1 MHCCSTIPFKQLPFN
16 KLFDDYLNHPKKIK
30 SFFETYPFHK
40 KSADSYI
47 TSFQFNG
54 KRDQT
59 VELLKAFNKNFDA
72 EEITMRQ
79 IEKIR
84 NKDTLTV
91 VTGQQLT
98 IYGGP
103 LFTVY
108 KIMSAIVQ
116 ARKLEKMY
124 NRTVIPVFWLADEDH
139 DYEEASRL
147 GILDRDDWHL
157 LSFQLPENNHQLVG
171 RIVLDEDFKSFR
183 EEIKKYLF
191 DTDFTGELTNLLDT
205 CYRPGS
211 SFREAF
217 GKLILKLFAKHG
229 LVLAGSDDPSIK
241 KYCSSVLHR
250 AVNKKK
256 EAFVA
261 INDAN
266 RRLSDNGYHQQVQNG
281 ESNLFWIDDSGSR
294 IKLETG
300 KNGEWIAGNRKKW
313 SEKEF
318 LNEID
323 NSPEKFSPNVFLRP
337 LIQDTLLPVVMY
349 VAGPGELSYYAQMKD
364 FYQVFGMKMPMIQ
377 PRFSATLLESNIDR
391 IMEKLP
397 FSIGEYDQRIEDLES
412 EFIDKT
418 NNPDV
423 DVIFNDW
430 KKKIDKITEKKKT
443 EIDDIDPTLKGSAG
457 KVTALYF
464 TELDKLKGKVFRSVK
479 QQEEIN
485 LKRIRKIKANLFP
498 GGGLQERQV
507 AFIYFMNKYGIDIW
521 DQTISFFEKEEPVNH
536 KVIRL

>member
-1 MHCCSTIPFKQLPFN
+1 M
-16 KLFDDYLNHPKKIK
+16 FDDYLNHPKKIK

-229 LVLAGSDDPSIK
+229 LVLAG
-241 KYCSSVLHR
+241 
-250 AVNKKK
+250 
-256 EAFVA
+256 
-261 INDAN
+261 
-266 RRLSDNGYHQQVQNG
+266 
-281 ESNLFWIDDSGSR
+281 
-294 IKLETG
+294 
-300 KNGEWIAGNRKKW
+300 
-313 SEKEF
+313 
-318 LNEID
+318 
-323 NSPEKFSPNVFLRP
+323 
-337 LIQDTLLPVVMY
+337 
-349 VAGPGELSYYAQMKD
+349 
-364 FYQVFGMKMPMIQ
+364 
-377 PRFSATLLESNIDR
+377 
-391 IMEKLP
+391 
-397 FSIGEYDQRIEDLES
+397 
-412 EFIDKT
+412 
-418 NNPDV
+418 
-423 DVIFNDW
+423 
-430 KKKIDKITEKKKT
+430 
-443 EIDDIDPTLKGSAG
+443 
-457 KVTALYF
+457 
-464 TELDKLKGKVFRSVK
+464 
-479 QQEEIN
+479 
-485 LKRIRKIKANLFP
+485 
-498 GGGLQERQV
+498 
-507 AFIYFMNKYGIDIW
+507 
-521 DQTISFFEKEEPVNH
+521 
-536 KVIRL
+536 